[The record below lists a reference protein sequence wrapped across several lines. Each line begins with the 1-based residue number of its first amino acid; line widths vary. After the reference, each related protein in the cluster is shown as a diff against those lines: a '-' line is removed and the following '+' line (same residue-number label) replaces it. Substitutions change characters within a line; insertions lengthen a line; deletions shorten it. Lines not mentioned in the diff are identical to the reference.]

1 MCRDSQK
8 LIRPPILMGW
18 QLSGMM
24 VRTME
29 TVLAIL
35 VVQARNTVILVRSR
49 QSMLLG
55 NPAIRQ
61 QLAVYQRKQP
71 RPSLRNRDRLFWS
84 LLSCVWNDQ
93 PPSTSAPSGKR
104 R

>member
-1 MCRDSQK
+1 MALDVLDSQK
-8 LIRPPILMGW
+8 LVRPSFSLRW

-35 VVQARNTVILVRSR
+35 VVQALNTVILVRSR
-49 QSMLLG
+49 HSMLLG
-55 NPAIRQ
+55 NLALRQ

-71 RPSLRNRDRLFWS
+71 RPKPRSCPDGYLRMTVFKALME
-84 LLSCVWNDQ
+84 
-93 PPSTSAPSGKR
+93 
-104 R
+104 